1 MISSSLAIADLMV
14 SPMRGLDQVSRKVM
28 IIGLDGATWTLL
40 DRWISNNKLPTFKKL
55 MNSGTRGI
63 LKSTIPSQTCS
74 ALPAMFMG
82 MNPGNTG
89 VFSVLTPHNDSVVT
103 FKDFEYPTIWNI
115 LDNYNYSS
123 CVVNVRFTF
132 PPEKLKNGIMIC
144 GDPVPSDRSNYTYP
158 EELKEE
164 IKGFRDDKEEK
175 KILSLRSK
183 KKNKKCREE
192 LLKILI
198 EQIEIRYGHFKKLI
212 QKENYDFSLFWI
224 DATDILQ
231 HCCWEY
237 KEMLLQLYSK
247 LDGILHDIL
256 LNFPDREFF
265 IVSDHGFESESEK
278 FFFVNTWLYKEGYL
292 RRTSLGPFNHLL
304 TFAQLFVY
312 RYVKSL
318 WLWKAVRFLQFR
330 RNKAVYDQNLSIERV
345 DSFPGIDKRNSTAYL
360 ATLFGIDINDP
371 YNYETTRE
379 EIIEKLEKLHDLE
392 GERVVKGI
400 WKKEEVYKG
409 RYLKYIPDVIF
420 LTSEKYLAFPAL
432 TKNIFGEI
440 KRKVDLWRSGGHGKS
455 RDGMIIAYGPAIRE
469 KNDLGNARLEDLTP
483 TILHLLGCKIP
494 LHIDGEIL
502 SSIFKK
508 DSDVAIRKPL
518 LEKHYSDRKTQKIGS
533 KEEQKM
539 RERLRE
545 LGYL

>member
-1 MISSSLAIADLMV
+1 
-14 SPMRGLDQVSRKVM
+14 VSRKVM
-28 IIGLDGATWTLL
+28 IMGLDGATWTLL
-40 DRWISNNKLPTFKKL
+40 DPWISDNKLPTFKKL
-55 MNSGTRGI
+55 INSGTRGI
-63 LKSTIPSQTCS
+63 LKSTIPCQTCS

-89 VFSVLTPHNDSVVT
+89 VFSVLTPHNEFVVT
-103 FKDFEYPTIWNI
+103 FKDLEYPTLWNI
-115 LDNYNYSS
+115 LDSYNYSS

-144 GDPVPSDRSNYTYP
+144 GDPVPSDKSNYTFP
-158 EELKEE
+158 EELREK
-164 IKGFRDDKEEK
+164 INGFRNDKEEK
-175 KILSLRSK
+175 KILKLRGK
-183 KKNKKCREE
+183 KKNRKWREE
-192 LLKILI
+192 LLRILI
-198 EQIEIRYGHFKKLI
+198 EQTEIRYGVFKKLN

-224 DATDILQ
+224 DSTDILQ

-237 KEMLLQLYSK
+237 KEILLQLYSK
-247 LDGILHDIL
+247 LDEILNDVL
-256 LNFPDREFF
+256 LSFPDREFF
-265 IVSDHGFESESEK
+265 IVSDHGFEAESEK
-278 FFFVNTWLYKEGYL
+278 FFFVNTWLHKEGYL
-292 RRTSLGPFNHLL
+292 RKTSLVPFNHLL

-312 RYVKSL
+312 RHIKSL

-330 RNKAVYDQNLSIERV
+330 RNNAVNDLNLSIERV
-345 DSFPGIDKRNSTAYL
+345 DSFPAIDKRNSTAYL

-371 YNYETTRE
+371 NNYERTRE

-392 GERVVKGI
+392 GERVVKGV
-400 WKKEEVYKG
+400 WKKEEVYTG

-432 TKNIFGEI
+432 TRNIFGEM

-455 RDGMIIAYGPAIRE
+455 RDGIIIAYGPSVRE
-469 KNDLGNARLEDLTP
+469 KNDLGDARLEDLTP
-483 TILHLLGCKIP
+483 TILHLMGCKIP
-494 LHIDGEIL
+494 KHIDGEVL
-502 SSIFKK
+502 SNIFKIE
-508 DSDVAIRKPL
+508 SDGARREPL
-518 LEKHYSDRKTQKIGS
+518 LEKHYINKKSPRLES